1 MHNCDAACKVVFSG
15 VKTKTLRVRIPWLQ
29 QSTDIWLPCGQS
41 QDTQCQFV
49 WWCRMIHSQY
59 RTSSTGSW
67 PYFHHHEGQHH
78 LLSHDWQLSSLF
90 PQHASMTCNSKNFNS
105 KNSNYI
111 FGGIVK
117 NTLKIMEVFTRFILI
132 RAVVTLYDN
141 VVNIVLF
148 SIVSSTFSMQTR
160 TNHPIVI
167 ANVFSPSVLKIPE
180 CAEIWL
186 WL

>member
-1 MHNCDAACKVVFSG
+1 
-15 VKTKTLRVRIPWLQ
+15 
-29 QSTDIWLPCGQS
+29 
-41 QDTQCQFV
+41 
-49 WWCRMIHSQY
+49 
-59 RTSSTGSW
+59 
-67 PYFHHHEGQHH
+67 
-78 LLSHDWQLSSLF
+78 
-90 PQHASMTCNSKNFNS
+90 MTCNSKNFNS

-180 CAEIWL
+180 CAEI
-186 WL
+186 